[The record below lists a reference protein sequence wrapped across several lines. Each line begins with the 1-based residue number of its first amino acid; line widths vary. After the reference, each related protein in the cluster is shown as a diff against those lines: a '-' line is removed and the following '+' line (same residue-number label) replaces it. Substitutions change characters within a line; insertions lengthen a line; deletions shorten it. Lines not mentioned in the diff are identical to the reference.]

1 MTLVKQDYEKLFSL
15 YYIEREQKYIARYLE
30 GFE

>member
-1 MTLVKQDYEKLFSL
+1 EKLFSL
-15 YYIEREQKYIARYLE
+15 YYIERGQKYIARYLE